1 MPTEI
6 KLPRVAKLRDGS
18 QASGRWETFGIDC
31 YVLDDGRRVLSQRS
45 ILKHIA
51 GRADQSDLSKY
62 LDAVNDDEAK
72 KGLSQSDGAFS
83 FLSGG
88 GTRCIGREAKDVA
101 AVASFFVEAALDG
114 TLPPEKFYLASNAN
128 KLLGALATIAL
139 EALVDEV
146 TGYQAER
153 ATDWLQDRLNLLVQG
168 DPAKYKRLWTTRLVK
183 TLCQVYRIPH
193 DPSVGFPVWLTGIA
207 GKLYDLILTS
217 DVVDAVRDMDPH
229 AKGVKY
235 FQHLTE
241 RGRAVLLSELSVVE
255 TLALQSANK
264 DEFWSKVNNRYKGT
278 PYQLSMSPT
287 GTGGE

>member
-1 MPTEI
+1 MATEI

-18 QASGRWETFGIDC
+18 QASGRWADHNLDC

-45 ILKHIA
+45 ILRLVVGGDVGGNIA
-51 GRADQSDLSKY
+51 LYLS
-62 LDAVNDDEAK
+62 AVAE
-72 KGLSQSDGAFS
+72 KGLDMNTGAIE

-88 GTRCIGREAKDVA
+88 GTRCVGREAKDVA
-101 AVASFFVEAALDG
+101 ALANLFVVAALEG
-114 TLPPEKFYLASNAN
+114 RLPADRMHLAVNAN
-128 KLLGALATIAL
+128 RLVAALATLAL
-139 EALVDEV
+139 EAIVDEV

-229 AKGVKY
+229 TKGVKY

-278 PYQLSMSPT
+278 PYQLSMAAN
-287 GTGGE
+287 GGE

>member
-1 MPTEI
+1 MAPIPITI
-6 KLPRVAKLRDGS
+6 PRVAKLRDGS
-18 QASGRWETFGIDC
+18 QAAGRWADHNLDC

-45 ILKHIA
+45 ILKLVA
-51 GRADQSDLSKY
+51 GTSDNGNLATY
-62 LDAVNDDEAK
+62 LDAVSNGAAK
-72 KGLSQSDGAFS
+72 NPSGAIE

-88 GTRCIGREAKDVA
+88 GVRCLGREAKDVA
-101 AVASFFVEAALDG
+101 AVANVFVVAALEGRLTPD
-114 TLPPEKFYLASNAN
+114 KMYLAINAN
-128 KLLGALATIAL
+128 RLVAALATLAL
-139 EALVDEV
+139 EAIVDEV

-229 AKGVKY
+229 TKGVKY

-278 PYQLSMSPT
+278 PYQLSMAAN
-287 GTGGE
+287 GGE

>member
-18 QASGRWETFGIDC
+18 QASGRWEAFGIDC
-31 YVLDDGRRVLSQRS
+31 YVLDDGRRVLSQRG
-45 ILKHIA
+45 ILKQIA
-51 GRADQSDLSKY
+51 GINGGGSRELQAY
-62 LDAVNDDEAK
+62 LDVANNAVAK
-72 KGLSQSDGAFS
+72 KALWEKDSSFE

-101 AVASFFVEAALDG
+101 ALATFFVTAALDG
-114 TLPPEKFYLASNAN
+114 TLPPEKFYIAINAT

-229 AKGVKY
+229 TKGVKY

-278 PYQLSMSPT
+278 PYQLSMAAN
-287 GTGGE
+287 GGE

>member
-1 MPTEI
+1 MLTEI

-18 QASGRWETFGIDC
+18 QASGRWADHNLDC

-45 ILKHIA
+45 ILRLVVGGDVGGNI
-51 GRADQSDLSKY
+51 DLY
-62 LDAVNDDEAK
+62 LSAVAE
-72 KGLSQSDGAFS
+72 KGLDMNTGAIE

-88 GTRCIGREAKDVA
+88 GTRCVGREAKDVA
-101 AVASFFVEAALDG
+101 ALANLFVVAALEG
-114 TLPPEKFYLASNAN
+114 RLPADRMHLAVNAN
-128 KLLGALATIAL
+128 RLVAALATLAL
-139 EALVDEV
+139 EAIVDEV

-229 AKGVKY
+229 TKGVKY

-278 PYQLSMSPT
+278 PYQLSMAAN
-287 GTGGE
+287 GGE